1 MHQIRGSEEFSLSGC
16 QALAFSEETDYLLME
31 LKEKIPPDYRLYLA
45 GWSRDTSARYES
57 PFACLHHP
65 YGEGKRYAQ
74 TTDSLTYATW
84 PYPGDGFDPDSHW
97 SVRQWQEG
105 HTWTGSSGAPL
116 LNKHHQL
123 IGFLTGGDSGGSSGC
138 GPYQLGDFFVRFQK
152 AWDYESDSLNQLAH
166 WLDPLSSDALTISG
180 LDPNQLNPARRITNL
195 RPTDSIA
202 GLRHENP
209 GNGFLFGHN
218 SFEYKIFAEEFRQ
231 DSNSMLKGVY
241 LVPSKGVKSSSS
253 PVYIDVMK
261 GGFVPEETLV
271 SVELNPYYLEYR
283 NRNFHE
289 TSKVHFANAENYVC
303 FDPPL
308 SVGKHFYVAIRLVY
322 PSKTVAAID
331 SFALYSAYH
340 KERTAKNTV
349 WVNNGT
355 DWEFFTAMNRRAH
368 SSSLW
373 LEPVVMKDTLPVVEP
388 PLVVDTLSQRI
399 PLYYSLQDRLLHI
412 SFPTGWRSPFE
423 IRIFDPA
430 GRLMHFTSTEQE
442 TMTLYIPESF
452 KGFYIIQ
459 LTERRRR
466 YVQKIVF

>member
-1 MHQIRGSEEFSLSGC
+1 MNRNVYVRSTKFFFAGLLAAFLLASCGSVFLTGRKQLMLVSDQEVLALSLQQYRSFMDSAEVVVNTADAEMINRIGRSIAESVENFMTFNGRAHELENIDWEFSLVKDNSVN
-16 QALAFSEETDYLLME
+16 AFAM
-31 LKEKIPPDYRLYLA
+31 P
-45 GWSRDTSARYES
+45 G
-57 PFACLHHP
+57 
-65 YGEGKRYAQ
+65 GKVVV
-74 TTDSLTYATW
+74 
-84 PYPGDGFDPDSHW
+84 F
-97 SVRQWQEG
+97 
-105 HTWTGSSGAPL
+105 TGMLPVA
-116 LNKHHQL
+116 
-123 IGFLTGGDSGGSSGC
+123 
-138 GPYQLGDFFVRFQK
+138 
-152 AWDYESDSLNQLAH
+152 ESDSLNQLAH